1 MPDPNLQHA
10 YKVCI
15 VEDHPIT
22 AKGMKQSLT
31 GALRLD
37 SLTHAVS
44 GLQALEIVDS
54 VPLDV
59 MFLDL
64 GLPDTSGLDILRR
77 VKAKPKA
84 PAVVIFTASDSE
96 LYFLEALRWGVDGYL
111 LKSSSL
117 DLLEMAVRVC
127 SIGGRLFSSELLPI
141 LLSNQSS
148 VEALGYGETGPIS
161 LSPREIEILTLAA
174 QGAPNAHIGQELHLA
189 TATVKKHFQSI
200 NQKFGVNNRTESILT
215 AVRLGL
221 V

>member
-1 MPDPNLQHA
+1 MPDQYLQHA
-10 YKVCI
+10 FRVCI
-15 VEDHPIT
+15 AEDHPIT
-22 AKGMKQSLT
+22 SKGMIQSLT
-31 GALRLD
+31 GALKLE
-37 SLTHAVS
+37 SLIQATS
-44 GLQALEIVDS
+44 GFQALEIVES

-59 MFLDL
+59 LFLDL

-77 VKAKPKA
+77 VKALPEA

-117 DLLEMAVRVC
+117 DLLATAVQAC
-127 SIGGRLFSSELLPI
+127 SIGGRLFSSELLPL

-148 VEALGYGETGPIS
+148 VEALGYGDTGPIS
-161 LSPREIEILTLAA
+161 LSPREFDILTLAA
-174 QGAPNAHIGQELHLA
+174 QGAPNVHIAQELHLA